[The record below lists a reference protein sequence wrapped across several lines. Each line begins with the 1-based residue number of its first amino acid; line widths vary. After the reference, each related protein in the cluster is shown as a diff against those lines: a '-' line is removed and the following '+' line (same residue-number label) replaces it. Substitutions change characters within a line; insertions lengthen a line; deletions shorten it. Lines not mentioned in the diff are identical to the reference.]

1 MDENKDFRYQVLISD
16 ENILEEDSNFIS
28 FSVNKKEKQFLEEI
42 ALSHN
47 YDILIRCI
55 P

>member
-1 MDENKDFRYQVLISD
+1 MDENKNFIYQVLISD

-28 FSVNKKEKQFLEEI
+28 FSVNEKEKQFLEEI
-42 ALSHN
+42 ALRHN
-47 YDILIRCI
+47 YDILIKNN